1 MSIRFGIVLSIAL
14 LLGACAQVEPLS
26 GGEQDRIAPKPN
38 MEKMSPPN
46 GSTNYSGNQISIPFD
61 EFIRLNNPGENI
73 IVIPPDIKPKAKIKN
88 KTIVLSWDETMK
100 PNTTYAFYLNGA
112 IQDYAE
118 KNDSLMSFVVST
130 GTTIDSL
137 TSTFTVRDAFSKEPL
152 SNQTVG
158 FYEVFSDTIL
168 PNYFSKTDQFGKAT
182 LSYMKPGEYELVTFS
197 DLNKN
202 LKPEKNEGFGFRM
215 GKINLT
221 ESTADSIPVLLS
233 PAEQTPQITTLK
245 LNPPGS
251 LIIGANHS
259 LKNSIITLNGQNL
272 PEESF
277 VYYSNDSLLAPFS
290 YSDSTIY
297 ELIVENADWADTSSF
312 RMTQGEKNAAFSLSL
327 RKKTAFFHDETIV
340 LVANQHLSS
349 IDIPSVTLMNAADS
363 SAIPIWR
370 IKPRG
375 ATIELDFD
383 RKSEIKSVWLKIPAS
398 TILAEHNRNEDTLLF
413 KIDCLTAKEVGV
425 LNVQFEGYET
435 AIIVDLVSKG
445 KLVNRIAFEKGTESH
460 TYKNLAP
467 GEYSFRITIDE
478 NENGRWDGGGYSKQK
493 LPEDVRIYL
502 KTQKVRGNWETDI
515 LLKKEGDGE

>member
-1 MSIRFGIVLSIAL
+1 MSIHFGIVLSIAL
-14 LLGACAQVEPLS
+14 LFGACAQVEPLS
-26 GGEQDRIAPKPN
+26 GGDQDRIAPKPN

-46 GSTNYSGNQISIPFD
+46 GSTNFSGNQISIPFD

-73 IVIPPDIKPKAKIKN
+73 IVIPPDIKPKVKIKN
-88 KTIVLSWDETMK
+88 KTLVLSWEETMK

-112 IQDYAE
+112 VQDYSE
-118 KNDSLMSFVVST
+118 KNDSLMSFVLST
-130 GTTIDSL
+130 GASIDSL
-137 TSTFTVRDAFSKEPL
+137 TSIFTVRDAFSKEPL
-152 SNQTVG
+152 PNQTVG

-168 PNYFSKTDQFGKAT
+168 PNYFSKTDRFGKAT
-182 LSYMKPGEYELVTFS
+182 LSYMKPGEYELVAFS

-202 LKPEKNEGFGFRM
+202 LKPEKTEGFGFRM

-221 ESTADSIPVLLS
+221 ESTIDSIPVLLS
-233 PAEQTPQITTLK
+233 PSEQKPQITTLE

-251 LIIGANHS
+251 LIISANRS
-259 LKNSIITLNGQNL
+259 LKNSVLTLNGQNM

-290 YSDSTIY
+290 YSDSTTY
-297 ELIVENADWADTSSF
+297 ELIVENPAWTDTSTF
-312 RMTQGEKNAAFSLSL
+312 RMTQGEKNAGFSLSL
-327 RKKTAFFHDETIV
+327 SKNTPFFHDEPIV
-340 LVANQHLSS
+340 LNANQTLSS
-349 IDIPSVTLMNAADS
+349 IDIPTVTMMNAEDS
-363 SAIPIWR
+363 SAISLR
-370 IKPRG
+370 RLKTLG
-375 ATIELDFD
+375 TTIELDFD
-383 RKSEIKSVWLKIPAS
+383 RKPEIKSVWLKIPAFA
-398 TILAEHNRNEDTLLF
+398 ILADHSRNEDTLLF

-445 KLVNRIAFEKGTESH
+445 KLVNRIALEKGIESY
-460 TYKNLAP
+460 TFKNLAP

-478 NENGRWDGGGYSKQK
+478 NENGRWDGGEYYEQK

-502 KTQKVRGNWETDI
+502 KRQKVRSNWETDI